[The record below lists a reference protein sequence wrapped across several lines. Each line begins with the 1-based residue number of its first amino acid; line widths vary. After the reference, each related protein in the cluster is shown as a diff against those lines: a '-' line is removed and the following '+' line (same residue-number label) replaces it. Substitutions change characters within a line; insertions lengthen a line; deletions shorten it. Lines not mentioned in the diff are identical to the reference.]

1 MLNELHNIRRL
12 LTCPSPENVR
22 IANAELKKLSPA
34 VNELDRVFR
43 ARKTVTQDDV
53 KYLAGLRAE
62 ISFVLLLS
70 AAALDYLTRL
80 RLLRAR
86 GFGDYEWTGEL
97 RPLEMASRTI
107 GQL

>member
-22 IANAELKKLSPA
+22 IANAELRKLPPA
-34 VNELDRVFR
+34 VNEL
-43 ARKTVTQDDV
+43 ARRFLAQKTFTQDDV
-53 KYLAGLRAE
+53 KSLMGLRSE
-62 ISFVLLLS
+62 ILSILVLLTS
-70 AAALDYLTRL
+70 ALDYFTRL
-80 RLLRAR
+80 RLLRAP
-86 GFGDYEWTGEL
+86 GFGDYERSGEL